1 MHIYYISRIETSTSA
16 LCPYLKLSVGVDMVL
31 EAVVLA
37 QLGLADDVI
46 ELHQLTG
53 YQIRL

>member
-16 LCPYLKLSVGVDMVL
+16 LCPYLELSMGVDVIL
-31 EAVVLA
+31 ETIVLA

-53 YQIRL
+53 YQVRL